1 AALSPM
7 GKVRVDLDQVMVPA
21 RGQAGLTEAMTR
33 LAEAR
38 IEVDELAFRS
48 PTLDEVFLH
57 LTNGGNHDE
66 AAA

>member
-1 AALSPM
+1 M
-7 GKVRVDLDQVMVPA
+7 GKVKVDADTVVVPA
-21 RGQAGLTEAMTR
+21 HGQGALSEAMTR
-33 LAEAR
+33 LTEAG